1 MRFDALVIG
10 AGAAGLMCA
19 LTAGRRGFSCALVDH
34 SPVAG
39 RKVRLAGGGKG
50 NVTNRY
56 IASEW
61 YVGDQPGFPDRLLRR
76 CSTAFVLDM
85 LAEFGIGW
93 EERDYGQLFCTTQA
107 VRLVEALVDACR
119 GSGARF
125 FMNTPLG
132 GIRHEDGL
140 FIAET
145 PQGGLEAPRLV
156 IATGSPAW
164 PSCGATDMGMRLA
177 RRWGHRVV
185 PVRPV
190 LVPFVCPDT
199 WPLHGLAGVEP
210 SRRRGSTR
218 PGLQLLPAVYAQ
230 GAQRPRRASGLV
242 PVAARRNVAHRL
254 SARAIRP

>member
-199 WPLHGLAGVEP
+199 WPLHGLAGV
-210 SRRRGSTR
+210 S
-218 PGLQLLPAVYAQ
+218 LPAAVEVHGRAFSSSLLFTHK
-230 GAQRPRRASGLV
+230 GLKIGRASCRERV
-242 PVAARRNVAHRL
+242 
-254 SARAIRP
+254 